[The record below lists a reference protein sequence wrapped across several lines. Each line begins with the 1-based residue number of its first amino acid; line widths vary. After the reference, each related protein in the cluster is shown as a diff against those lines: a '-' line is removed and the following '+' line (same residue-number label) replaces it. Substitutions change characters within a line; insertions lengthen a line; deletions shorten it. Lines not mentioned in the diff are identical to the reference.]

1 MRGPGHGEGG
11 VVGTAGTGKRSLG
24 VYGASLGFGPGGRQG
39 GEATGKV
46 PGRGSRARIS
56 GVSVRKAQLR
66 KSPKGCLGCLLREK
80 IAILGSSV
88 LQEAAFFDFQ
98 QMEWGIGLLGVGL
111 RQQA

>member
-1 MRGPGHGEGG
+1 
-11 VVGTAGTGKRSLG
+11 
-24 VYGASLGFGPGGRQG
+24 
-39 GEATGKV
+39 
-46 PGRGSRARIS
+46 
-56 GVSVRKAQLR
+56 
-66 KSPKGCLGCLLREK
+66 LGCLLREK